1 MKFKN
6 KIKERLK
13 DAIDEV
19 ELSLL
24 PRGFQTLGN
33 VIILKLHE
41 KLLDKEHEI
50 ARAYLDLL
58 PKIRSIY
65 INRGKIRGT
74 FREPEKI
81 ELLEGEDNPIVEHK
95 EHEVR
100 YKFDITKIMFS
111 KGNINERKYLATLVK
126 NDEIIVDMFAGIGY
140 FSLPI
145 AKHSMVKQIYCIEL
159 NPESY
164 KFLVENIK
172 INHLNDKIVSIEG
185 NSKIEVLKLSKAGIR
200 ADRVIMGVFPAPK
213 NYIKEA
219 LSLVKDNGTMFH
231 YEGVVENEDF
241 EILFQEFNGIASK
254 EGFNCE
260 LISHR
265 SVKSYGPHL
274 FHAVLDIHV
283 SSKIS

>member
-13 DAIDEV
+13 AELDEV

-33 VIILKLHE
+33 VIILKLNQ
-41 KLLDKEHEI
+41 KLLEKEHEI
-50 ARAYLDLL
+50 AQAYLELL

-65 INRGKIRGT
+65 INRGKIKGA

-126 NDEIIVDMFAGIGY
+126 EDEIIVDMFAGIGY

-145 AKHSMVKQIYCIEL
+145 AKHNLVKQIFCIEL

-164 KFLVENIK
+164 NFLTENIK
-172 INHLNDKIVSIEG
+172 INHLSEKIIPIKG
-185 NSKIEVLKLSKAGIR
+185 DCKKEVLKLSRSGIR

-213 NYIKEA
+213 DYIKEA
-219 LSLVKDNGTMFH
+219 LSLVKDKGTMFH

-241 EILFQEFNGIASK
+241 QFLFQEFNDIALK

-265 SVKSYGPHL
+265 IVKSYGPKL
-274 FHAVLDIHV
+274 FHAVLDIRV
-283 SSKIS
+283 SLKFR